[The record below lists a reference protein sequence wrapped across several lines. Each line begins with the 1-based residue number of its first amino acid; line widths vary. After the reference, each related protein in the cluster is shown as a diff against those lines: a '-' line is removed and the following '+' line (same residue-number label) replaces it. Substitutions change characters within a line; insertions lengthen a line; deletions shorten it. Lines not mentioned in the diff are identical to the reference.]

1 MGLRDGAV
9 SWTRLPVTRNALL
22 TRVTRDCK
30 RDIMRATRPRPSE
43 ETSLDPQSTTA
54 FISLRDKVVR
64 RVRSDIVSGRS
75 APGTMYSVPALAEQ
89 LAISTT
95 PVREALLE
103 LSRSGLISPRRNRG
117 FLVEA
122 ISLDDLNNLFA
133 VRTVLERFASVTLAE
148 RGLNDTAEL
157 RDRADAIAAAVRA
170 KDVLGYLEADRAFHL
185 ALVERADNPLLTKL
199 VMELRDGMRLY
210 GSDSTAGRQRQVASV
225 KEHYRLIELA
235 VARDTT
241 EIAALIDRHINDWKP
256 VFTAALAQ
264 ARSGLGANRVS

>member
-1 MGLRDGAV
+1 MTG
-9 SWTRLPVTRNALL
+9 TQH
-22 TRVTRDCK
+22 
-30 RDIMRATRPRPSE
+30 RPSE
-43 ETSLDPQSTTA
+43 ETGLDTQEATTLT
-54 FISLRDKVVR
+54 SLRDKVVQ

-117 FLVEA
+117 FQVEA

-133 VRTVLERFASVTLAE
+133 VRTLLERFAMVTLAE
-148 RGLNDTAEL
+148 RGLVETAEL
-157 RDRADAIAAAVRA
+157 RERADAIAAAVKA
-170 KDVLGYLEADRAFHL
+170 KDVLRYLEADRAFHL
-185 ALVERADNPLLTKL
+185 ALVERAENPLLTKL
-199 VMELRDGMRLY
+199 IMELRDGMRLY
-210 GSDSTAGRQRQVASV
+210 GSDSAAGRQRQVASV

-235 VARDTT
+235 AARDTT

-256 VFTAALAQ
+256 IFTAALAQ
-264 ARSGLGANRVS
+264 INNGQGANRFA